1 MEEKIT
7 PKFAKQGG
15 LVPAIVQDHM
25 SGQVLM
31 LAYMNEEAWNMT
43 LETREAHYFSRSR
56 QTLWHKGD
64 TSGHVQRVKEILLD
78 CDADTVL
85 LKVEQVGGA
94 ACHEGYASCFFRRRR
109 GTAGR
114 RWGRRFLIPG
124 RYTSVDK
131 LRLGIPKGSLEKA
144 TIDLF
149 RRAGWNIKGNG
160 RSYFPDID
168 DPEIACTMCR
178 AQEMSRY
185 VENGTLDCGLTGKDW
200 IIENDSRV
208 VVVADLMYSKASSR
222 PVRWVLAVP
231 GDSEIRSIADMAG
244 KKIATE
250 LVNYTHRYFQ
260 SKKIPVTVEFSW
272 GATEAKV
279 AQGLAD
285 AVVEVTE
292 TGSTIRAHGLKIIHE
307 FFQSNTQLIVNPEVW
322 ENNDFKREKIE
333 NLRVLLMGALRA
345 ENMVGLKMNIQEK
358 SLKSI
363 IALLPS
369 LLAPTISSL
378 YETDWY
384 SVEVVVN
391 QEEVRSLVPRL
402 VAAGAQGIVEY
413 PLYKVI

>member
-1 MEEKIT
+1 M
-7 PKFAKQGG
+7 
-15 LVPAIVQDHM
+15 
-25 SGQVLM
+25 
-31 LAYMNEEAWNMT
+31 
-43 LETREAHYFSRSR
+43 
-56 QTLWHKGD
+56 
-64 TSGHVQRVKEILLD
+64 
-78 CDADTVL
+78 
-85 LKVEQVGGA
+85 
-94 ACHEGYASCFFRRRR
+94 
-109 GTAGR
+109 
-114 RWGRRFLIPG
+114 
-124 RYTSVDK
+124 DK

-149 RRAGWNIKGNG
+149 RRAGWNIKVNS

-168 DPEIACTMCR
+168 DPEIDCTMCR

-200 IIENDSRV
+200 IIENDSKV
-208 VVVADLMYSKASSR
+208 VVVADLVYSKVSPR

-231 GDSEIRSIADMAG
+231 GDSEIRRIARPGRQKNRHRAG
-244 KKIATE
+244 E
-250 LVNYTHRYFQ
+250 LHPALFRRARDRGDGRVFLGGHRSQ
-260 SKKIPVTVEFSW
+260 GGP
-272 GATEAKV
+272 
-279 AQGLAD
+279 GLAD
-285 AVVEVTE
+285 AIVEVTE
-292 TGSTIRAHGLKIIHE
+292 TGSTIRAHGLRIIHE
-307 FFQSNTQLIVNPEVW
+307 FFQSNTQLIANPEAW
-322 ENNDFKREKIE
+322 ENSLSNGRRSRISGCSC
-333 NLRVLLMGALRA
+333 MGALRA